1 LVAVNAAWTDGKGV
15 AALAETLHTSS
26 AAASMLKSAE
36 VIEVMA
42 VTKEAKGSRMW
53 LTLLAFWV
61 LSVHGKV
68 LLC

>member
-1 LVAVNAAWTDGKGV
+1 
-15 AALAETLHTSS
+15 
-26 AAASMLKSAE
+26 MLKRAEVIE

-61 LSVHGKV
+61 LSVHDKV